1 MHRRPLGVLLV
12 VGASLFLLAASTTA
26 ARTVRLACF
35 DGVPETFALAA
46 CLFPNPECRV
56 DCEVDRACDGVCT
69 FGAIS
74 WHGVSVCSE
83 SPCHVAVGR
92 KRVLRLPPRRPAS
105 KRTRFLLGCLPH
117 PAAFPCGPSTAEA
130 TTTATTAPATTAISG
145 PACARRS
152 AAASE

>member
-1 MHRRPLGVLLV
+1 MRLGILLIVAPL
-12 VGASLFLLAASTTA
+12 LLASTAA

-56 DCEVDRACDGVCT
+56 NCEIDRACDGVCT

-83 SPCHVAVGR
+83 SPCRVAVGR
-92 KRVLRLPPRRPAS
+92 KRVLRLPARRPAR
-105 KRTRFLLGCLPH
+105 KRVRFLLGCLPH
-117 PAAFPCGPSTAEA
+117 PAAFPCDH
-130 TTTATTAPATTAISG
+130 
-145 PACARRS
+145 
-152 AAASE
+152 